1 MSILCYHAVDPCWS
15 SPLSVTPEA
24 FDEHL
29 ALLARSRTVVPLDV
43 AVEHLDARGRLPR
56 GMVALTFD
64 DGFQQLEEHVFP
76 SLARHGLPAT
86 LFLVA
91 ATLTPEGQPV
101 DWVDTPPPDRQLETL
116 DVDAVL
122 AARDQ
127 GIGIGSHTWSHPRL
141 TELDEDDCLAEMTRS
156 RELLGD
162 LLHQRVDHLAY
173 PRGLHDA
180 TARRSAERAGYTHS
194 FTLPQT
200 REDVGR
206 HALPRV
212 GIFPGNGSMAVR
224 VKTQPS
230 YVRARMSP
238 VFPAVRSVA
247 RRIRS

>member
-1 MSILCYHAVDPCWS
+1 MN
-15 SPLSVTPEA
+15 E
-24 FDEHL
+24 F
-29 ALLARSRTVVPLDV
+29 V
-43 AVEHLDARGRLPR
+43 ADLG
-56 GMVALTFD
+56 
-64 DGFQQLEEHVFP
+64 
-76 SLARHGLPAT
+76 
-86 LFLVA
+86 
-91 ATLTPEGQPV
+91 
-101 DWVDTPPPDRQLETL
+101 W
-116 DVDAVL
+116 VDAVL

-127 GIGIGSHTWSHPRL
+127 GIDIGSHTWSHPRL

-180 TARRSAERAGYTHS
+180 TARRSAEQAGYTHS

-212 GIFPGNGSMAVR
+212 GIFPGNGSLAVR

-230 YVRARMSP
+230 YIRARMSP